1 MSLMMVDSR
10 SNEKRRQKRENIGL
24 QESDKKFQN
33 AKKSRTEN
41 TNDGNS
47 RPRACRSRG
56 GRRNKT
62 HNAKKYEMTSD
73 HIR

>member
-1 MSLMMVDSR
+1 MMVDRR

-41 TNDGNS
+41 TNYGNS
-47 RPRACRSRG
+47 CPRACRSRG
-56 GRRNKT
+56 GRRNKA
-62 HNAKKYEMTSD
+62 HNTEKYKMTSN